1 MAERVK
7 KDSDL
12 YQEALIWM
20 GYRYAIGLT
29 ESSDAIKQYKL
40 FRDIEYDTPEFHALA
55 TEIFNYLKRKKIKD
69 VVDLRNNLQESDL
82 IWYSAHYGINRHSS
96 AASHCHDII
105 QYSKDVLSPSQ
116 KEFMAC
122 DIRRELA
129 YKLQVGLNFQIPYN
143 LRDHH
148 NPIDYLM
155 TFLQQNDIFTNEQLK
170 EYKEIEVAENQDGV
184 ISFFTEKAT
193 DEKIYRM
200 DVFSSC
206 SFWDLLGWTDLA
218 SYFDPKSH
226 KHCRTRYNG
235 KEEII
240 EYFDSWTPTNHSTTE
255 LSYRKIKRPI
265 DSYERAPHHDISL
278 REEFIIEDNI

>member
-1 MAERVK
+1 
-7 KDSDL
+7 
-12 YQEALIWM
+12 
-20 GYRYAIGLT
+20 
-29 ESSDAIKQYKL
+29 
-40 FRDIEYDTPEFHALA
+40 
-55 TEIFNYLKRKKIKD
+55 
-69 VVDLRNNLQESDL
+69 
-82 IWYSAHYGINRHSS
+82 
-96 AASHCHDII
+96 
-105 QYSKDVLSPSQ
+105 
-116 KEFMAC
+116 MAC

-129 YKLQVGLNFQIPYN
+129 NKLQIGLNFQIPYN

-155 TFLQQNDIFTNEQLK
+155 TFLLQNNIFTNQQLE
-170 EYKEIEVAENQDGV
+170 EYKEIEVAENPDGN
-184 ISFFTEKAT
+184 IIFYTEKDT
-193 DEKIYRM
+193 EEKRYHM

-218 SYFDPKSH
+218 SNFDPKSH
-226 KHCRTRYNG
+226 KRCKTRYNG

>member
-1 MAERVK
+1 MRC
-7 KDSDL
+7 
-12 YQEALIWM
+12 YI
-20 GYRYAIGLT
+20 
-29 ESSDAIKQYKL
+29 YK
-40 FRDIEYDTPEFHALA
+40 RI
-55 TEIFNYLKRKKIKD
+55 
-69 VVDLRNNLQESDL
+69 NLQYLTPIRRNIFIIFIL
-82 IWYSAHYGINRHSS
+82 IGRKVFKKLLGLW
-96 AASHCHDII
+96 
-105 QYSKDVLSPSQ
+105 Q

-129 YKLQVGLNFQIPYN
+129 NKLQIGLNFQIPYN